1 MKHPNP
7 TWKYFAQVITLIL
20 LAIVSTGWILSI
32 ARSQTRSRTVSN
44 TNVAVRSAPESSPS
58 EVVKVDVDLVT
69 VDALV
74 LQKKT
79 ARIVGGLKEDD
90 FTLFE
95 DGVKQKITHFGQDS
109 LPLSVLLLIDRGGC
123 LDPFGK
129 EVHQAALDAIS
140 HLKPVDELAVM
151 TYHDSTTLLQG
162 FTRDR
167 TLITEALDRVPK
179 HDEEADHC
187 LNKVFF
193 EAARYMTRAGNPVG
207 RRVIIAITGV
217 TRNFDCP
224 NAPSGKAAAQAVY
237 ESGSVVCGIIPKSGD
252 QRLENGIMVWAT
264 RMGKFGGAAS
274 MDIQNLANETGG
286 EILEDKPENLRSTF
300 NTLIEHLRTRYNL
313 AFVSS
318 NKKRDGTMRKLK
330 IDVAEA
336 TQKSQGSKLVVRARR
351 SYVAPRS

>member
-1 MKHPNP
+1 MKQTIP
-7 TWKYFAQVITLIL
+7 TWIAPAIL
-20 LAIVSTGWILSI
+20 LLFLSAASASYILST
-32 ARSQTRSRTVSN
+32 AKSQTRSRTVLTSN
-44 TNVAVRSAPESSPS
+44 APARTANDETPA
-58 EVVKVDVDLVT
+58 EMVKVDVDLVT

-74 LQKKT
+74 MQKKT
-79 ARIVGGLKEDD
+79 ARIVGGLKKDD

-95 DGVKQKITHFGQDS
+95 DGVKQEITHFGQDS

-123 LDPFGK
+123 LDPFGE

-167 TLITEALDRVPK
+167 TLITEALDGVPK

-193 EAARYMTRAGNPVG
+193 EAARYMTTAGNPVG

-252 QRLENGIMVWAT
+252 QQLENGIMVWAT
-264 RMGKFGGAAS
+264 RMGKLGGAAS

-286 EILEDKPENLRSTF
+286 EILQDKPENLRSTF
-300 NTLIEHLRTRYNL
+300 NMLIEHLRTRYNL

-330 IDVAEA
+330 IDVAET
-336 TQKSQGSKLVVRARR
+336 TQKSQGKLVVRARR